1 MAGISGKFDR
11 LGARVRE
18 LPKVV
23 RIYPQETMNEPYI
36 SWAPLFSFLFF
47 KIFSFLLHP
56 VTQKSIWAHHLEGCV
71 NS

>member
-36 SWAPLFSFLFF
+36 MGSPLF
-47 KIFSFLLHP
+47 FSFF
-56 VTQKSIWAHHLEGCV
+56 
-71 NS
+71 